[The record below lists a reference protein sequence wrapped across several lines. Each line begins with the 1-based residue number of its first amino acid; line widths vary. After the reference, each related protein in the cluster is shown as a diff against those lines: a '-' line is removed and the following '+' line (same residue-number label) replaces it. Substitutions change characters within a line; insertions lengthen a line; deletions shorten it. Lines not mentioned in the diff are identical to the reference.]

1 MADIFFKCSSC
12 EKHLVVDDADRRDRK
27 YESRPDCND
36 IVVVPV
42 TVVHGE
48 CQRCGQEMKFA
59 GDMMWELV
67 SCSACKSDMA
77 LLATLHPSSEA
88 NSSAVQPKVLTP
100 EGDGSA
106 VKKYADALGQVS
118 GLGLIYYEP
127 MTQVEPDNIDSFVL
141 EAGFS
146 MSFTAK
152 LLPLPLEGTQFPGLL
167 KGFGRSMTCRIRPM
181 AD

>member
-1 MADIFFKCSSC
+1 
-12 EKHLVVDDADRRDRK
+12 
-27 YESRPDCND
+27 
-36 IVVVPV
+36 
-42 TVVHGE
+42 
-48 CQRCGQEMKFA
+48 MKFA

-118 GLGLIYYEP
+118 GLGLIYYEN
-127 MTQVEPDNIDSFVL
+127 MTQVETDKIDSFVL
-141 EAGFS
+141 EAGFY
-146 MSFTAK
+146 MSYNDKIMTLTMEGAK
-152 LLPLPLEGTQFPGLL
+152 FKEIIKRVRAIHDMTDTNDGRLEC
-167 KGFGRSMTCRIRPM
+167 KE
-181 AD
+181 